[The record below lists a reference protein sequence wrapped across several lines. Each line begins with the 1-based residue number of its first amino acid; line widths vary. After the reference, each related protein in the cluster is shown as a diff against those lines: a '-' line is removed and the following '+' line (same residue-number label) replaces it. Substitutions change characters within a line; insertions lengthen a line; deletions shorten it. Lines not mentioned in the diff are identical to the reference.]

1 MIGSRIAAALAV
13 LLALAG
19 WGLYH
24 QISVSGGLK
33 KQIEQRDQQL
43 RDATS
48 AINILRDD
56 IKARDT
62 ASKLLE
68 AESDELRKRTAEV
81 RTVVRKVYIQPDVQ
95 PWADTVPPAAVVD
108 AIGAGID
115 CLWESADGGGN
126 ADCSAIAARRDDGGL
141 PAP

>member
-1 MIGSRIAAALAV
+1 MAAKIAAALAL
-13 LLALAG
+13 LLALSG
-19 WGLYH
+19 WGLYR
-24 QISVSGGLK
+24 QIAANGGLQ

-48 AINILRDD
+48 RIDELDAD
-56 IKARDT
+56 IKARDE
-62 ASKLLE
+62 ASKKLQAAYAKLQDTK
-68 AESDELRKRTAEV
+68 AQV
-81 RTVVRKVYIQPDVQ
+81 QTVVRKVYIQPDVQ

-115 CLWESADGGGN
+115 CLWESADAGGN
-126 ADCSAIAARRDDGGL
+126 ADCSAVTASEHDGGL

>member
-1 MIGSRIAAALAV
+1 MSAKIAAALAL

-24 QISVSGGLK
+24 QISVNGGLQ
-33 KQIEQRDQQL
+33 KQIEQREQQL
-43 RDATS
+43 HDATS
-48 AINILRDD
+48 RIDELGAD
-56 IKARDT
+56 IKARDE

-68 AESDELRKRTAEV
+68 AERDDLRKRTAEV

-108 AIGAGID
+108 AIGSGIA
-115 CLWESADGGGN
+115 CLWKSADGGGN
-126 ADCSAIAARRDDGGL
+126 ADCSAIAARRDNGGL

>member
-1 MIGSRIAAALAV
+1 MNRLVAILAL

-19 WGLYH
+19 YGLYQ
-24 QISVSGGLK
+24 QIQRNGKLGEAI
-33 KQIEQRDQQL
+33 KQREQQL
-43 RDATS
+43 LDATS
-48 AINILRDD
+48 RIDELDAD
-56 IKARDT
+56 IKARDE

-68 AESDELRKRTAEV
+68 AERDDLRKRTAEV

-95 PWADTVPPAAVVD
+95 PWAETVPPAAVVD
-108 AIGAGID
+108 AIGAGIA

>member
-1 MIGSRIAAALAV
+1 MIGSRIAAALAL

-19 WGLYH
+19 WGLYE
-24 QISVSGGLK
+24 QIAANGSLQ
-33 KQIEQRDQQL
+33 KQIEQREQQL
-43 RDATS
+43 LDATS
-48 AINILRDD
+48 RIDELDAD
-56 IKARDT
+56 IKARDE

-68 AESDELRKRTAEV
+68 AERDDLRKRTAEV

-115 CLWESADGGGN
+115 CLWESAGNGN

>member
-1 MIGSRIAAALAV
+1 MGTKIAAALAL

-19 WGLYH
+19 WGLYK
-24 QISVSGGLK
+24 QISVNGGLQ

-43 RDATS
+43 SDA
-48 AINILRDD
+48 ANRIKALDDD

-68 AESDELRKRTAEV
+68 AERDDLRKRTAEV

-108 AIGAGID
+108 AIGSGIA
-115 CLWESADGGGN
+115 CLWKSADGGGD
-126 ADCSAIAARRDDGGL
+126 ADCSAIAASRDDGGVY
-141 PAP
+141 AP

>member
-1 MIGSRIAAALAV
+1 MSAKIAAALAL

-24 QISVSGGLK
+24 QISVNGGLQ
-33 KQIEQRDQQL
+33 KQIEQREQQL
-43 RDATS
+43 HDATS
-48 AINILRDD
+48 RIDELGAD
-56 IKARDT
+56 IKARDE

-68 AESDELRKRTAEV
+68 AERDDLRKRTAEV

-95 PWADTVPPAAVVD
+95 PWADTIPPAAVVD
-108 AIGAGID
+108 AIGSGIA
-115 CLWESADGGGN
+115 CLWKSADGGGN
-126 ADCSAIAARRDDGGL
+126 ADCSAIAARRDNGGL

>member
-24 QISVSGGLK
+24 QISANGGL
-33 KQIEQRDQQL
+33 QELIEQSERELSEANGTIDTL
-43 RDATS
+43 NA
-48 AINILRDD
+48 D
-56 IKARDT
+56 IKARDE

-68 AESDELRKRTAEV
+68 TERDDLRKRSAKV
-81 RTVVRKVYIQPDVQ
+81 RTVVRTVYAQPDVK
-95 PWADTVPPAAVVD
+95 PWAETAPPAAVVD
-108 AIGAGID
+108 SVGAGID
-115 CLWESADGGGN
+115 SLWSAAGDDNAHGGTFTPGG
-126 ADCSAIAARRDDGGL
+126 DDGGL

>member
-1 MIGSRIAAALAV
+1 MAAKIAAALAF
-13 LLALAG
+13 LLALSG
-19 WGLYH
+19 WGLYK
-24 QISVSGGLK
+24 QIAANGGLQ

-43 RDATS
+43 SDA
-48 AINILRDD
+48 ANRIKALDDD

-68 AESDELRKRTAEV
+68 AERDDLRKRTAEV
-81 RTVVRKVYIQPDVQ
+81 RTVVRKVYIQPEVKA
-95 PWADTVPPAAVVD
+95 WADTVPPAAVVD

-126 ADCSAIAARRDDGGL
+126 ADCSAVTASEHDGGL

>member
-1 MIGSRIAAALAV
+1 MAAKIAAALAL
-13 LLALAG
+13 LLALSG
-19 WGLYH
+19 WGLYK
-24 QISVSGGLK
+24 QIAANGGLQ

-43 RDATS
+43 SDA
-48 AINILRDD
+48 ANRIKALDDD

-68 AESDELRKRTAEV
+68 AERDDLRKRTAEV
-81 RTVVRKVYIQPDVQ
+81 RTVVRKVYVQPDVQ

-108 AIGAGID
+108 AIGSGIA
-115 CLWESADGGGN
+115 CLWESAGGGN
-126 ADCSAIAARRDDGGL
+126 ADCSAITARRDDGGL

>member
-1 MIGSRIAAALAV
+1 MAAKIAAALAL
-13 LLALAG
+13 LLALSG
-19 WGLYH
+19 WGLYR
-24 QISVSGGLK
+24 QISVNGGLQ

-43 RDATS
+43 SDA
-48 AINILRDD
+48 ADRIKALDDD
-56 IKARDT
+56 IKARDE

-68 AESDELRKRTAEV
+68 AERDDLRKRTAEV

-108 AIGAGID
+108 AVGSGIA
-115 CLWESADGGGN
+115 CLWRSAGGGN
-126 ADCSAIAARRDDGGL
+126 ADCSAVTASRDNGGL

>member
-1 MIGSRIAAALAV
+1 MIGSRIAAALAIM
-13 LLALAG
+13 LALAG
-19 WGLYH
+19 WGLYK
-24 QISVSGGLK
+24 QIAANGELQ

-43 RDATS
+43 SDA
-48 AINILRDD
+48 ANRIDELDAD
-56 IKARDT
+56 IKARDE

-68 AESDELRKRTAEV
+68 AERDDLRKRTAEV

-108 AIGAGID
+108 AVNAGIGE
-115 CLWESADGGGN
+115 LWRSADNGNTDGGT
-126 ADCSAIAARRDDGGL
+126 IAASEHDDGL

>member
-1 MIGSRIAAALAV
+1 MAAKIAAALAL

-24 QISVSGGLK
+24 QISVNVGLQ

-43 RDATS
+43 SDA
-48 AINILRDD
+48 ANRIDELDAD
-56 IKARDT
+56 IKARDE

-68 AESDELRKRTAEV
+68 AERDELRKRTAEV

-126 ADCSAIAARRDDGGL
+126 ADCSAIAARRDNGGL

>member
-1 MIGSRIAAALAV
+1 MMGAKIAAALAL
-13 LLALAG
+13 LLALSG
-19 WGLYH
+19 WGLYR
-24 QISVSGGLK
+24 QIAANGGLQ
-33 KQIEQRDQQL
+33 KQIEQREQQL

-48 AINILRDD
+48 RIDELDAD

-68 AESDELRKRTAEV
+68 AERDELRKRTAEV

-108 AIGAGID
+108 AIGSGIA
-115 CLWESADGGGN
+115 CLWKSADGGGN
-126 ADCSAIAARRDDGGL
+126 ADCGAITPGRDNGGL
-141 PAP
+141 RAP

>member
-1 MIGSRIAAALAV
+1 MGTKIAAALAL

-19 WGLYH
+19 WGLYK
-24 QISVSGGLK
+24 QISVNGGLQ

-43 RDATS
+43 SDA
-48 AINILRDD
+48 ANRIKALDDD

-68 AESDELRKRTAEV
+68 AERDDLRKRTAEV

-108 AIGAGID
+108 SVNAGID
-115 CLWESADGGGN
+115 CLWESAGNGN
-126 ADCSAIAARRDDGGL
+126 ADCGAITPGRDNGGL
-141 PAP
+141 RAP

>member
-1 MIGSRIAAALAV
+1 MTGSRIAAALAV

-33 KQIEQRDQQL
+33 KQIEQREQQL

-48 AINILRDD
+48 AIDALNAD
-56 IKARDT
+56 IKARDQ

-68 AESDELRKRTAEV
+68 AERDDLRKRSAKV
-81 RTVVRKVYIQPDVQ
+81 RTVVRMVYAQPDVK
-95 PWADTVPPAAVVD
+95 PWAETVPPASVVD
-108 AIGAGID
+108 SVGAGID
-115 CLWESADGGGN
+115 QLWQSTGDDNAHGGTFTPGG
-126 ADCSAIAARRDDGGL
+126 DDGGL

>member
-1 MIGSRIAAALAV
+1 MMATKIAAALAF
-13 LLALAG
+13 LLALSG
-19 WGLYH
+19 WGLYK
-24 QISVSGGLK
+24 QIAANGGLQ

-43 RDATS
+43 SDA
-48 AINILRDD
+48 ANRIKALDDD

-68 AESDELRKRTAEV
+68 AERDDLRKRSAEV

-108 AIGAGID
+108 AIGAGIA

>member
-95 PWADTVPPAAVVD
+95 PWAETVPPAAVVD
-108 AIGAGID
+108 AIGAGIA
-115 CLWESADGGGN
+115 CLWESAGNGN
-126 ADCSAIAARRDDGGL
+126 ADCGAITPGRDNGGL
-141 PAP
+141 RAP

>member
-1 MIGSRIAAALAV
+1 MMGTKIAAALAL

-19 WGLYH
+19 WGLYK
-24 QISVSGGLK
+24 QVSANGGLQ

-43 RDATS
+43 SDA
-48 AINILRDD
+48 ANRIKALDDD

-68 AESDELRKRTAEV
+68 AERDELRKRTAEV

>member
-1 MIGSRIAAALAV
+1 MTGSRIAAGLAIM
-13 LLALAG
+13 LALAG

-24 QISVSGGLK
+24 QISANGGLQ

-48 AINILRDD
+48 AIDTLRDD
-56 IKARDT
+56 IKARDE

-68 AESDELRKRTAEV
+68 AERDDLRKRSAKV
-81 RTVVRKVYIQPDVQ
+81 RTVVRMVYAQPDVQ
-95 PWADTVPPAAVVD
+95 PWAETVPPAAVVD
-108 AIGAGID
+108 SVGAGID
-115 CLWESADGGGN
+115 NLWGTAGDDNAHGGAVAPGG
-126 ADCSAIAARRDDGGL
+126 DDGGL

>member
-1 MIGSRIAAALAV
+1 MLGSRIAAALAV

-24 QISVSGGLK
+24 QVSVSGGLK
-33 KQIEQRDQQL
+33 KQIEQREQQL

-48 AINILRDD
+48 AIDTLNAD
-56 IKARDT
+56 IKARDQ

-68 AESDELRKRTAEV
+68 AERDDLRKRSAKV
-81 RTVVRKVYIQPDVQ
+81 RTVVRMVYAQPDVK
-95 PWADTVPPAAVVD
+95 PWAETVPPAAVVD
-108 AIGAGID
+108 SVGAGID
-115 CLWESADGGGN
+115 RLWGTAAGADNADGGAVTPGG
-126 ADCSAIAARRDDGGL
+126 DDGGL

>member
-1 MIGSRIAAALAV
+1 MIGSRIAAALAF

-19 WGLYH
+19 WGLYK
-24 QISVSGGLK
+24 QIAANGGLQ
-33 KQIEQRDQQL
+33 KQIEQSEQKVREANAKIDEL
-43 RDATS
+43 D
-48 AINILRDD
+48 DD
-56 IKARDT
+56 IKARDE

-68 AESDELRKRTAEV
+68 AERDDLRKRTAEV

-108 AIGAGID
+108 AIGSGIA
-115 CLWESADGGGN
+115 CLWKSADGGGN
-126 ADCSAIAARRDDGGL
+126 ADCSTITARRDDVGL

>member
-1 MIGSRIAAALAV
+1 MAAKIAAALAF
-13 LLALAG
+13 LLALSG
-19 WGLYH
+19 WGLYK
-24 QISVSGGLK
+24 QIAANGGLQ

-43 RDATS
+43 SDA
-48 AINILRDD
+48 ANRIKALDDD

-68 AESDELRKRTAEV
+68 AERDDLRKRTAEV

-115 CLWESADGGGN
+115 CLWESAGNGN
-126 ADCSAIAARRDDGGL
+126 ADCGAIAARRDDGGL

>member
-1 MIGSRIAAALAV
+1 MSAKIAAALAL

-24 QISVSGGLK
+24 QISVNGGLQ
-33 KQIEQRDQQL
+33 KQIEQREQQL
-43 RDATS
+43 HDATS
-48 AINILRDD
+48 RIDELGAD
-56 IKARDT
+56 IKARDE

-68 AESDELRKRTAEV
+68 AERDDLRKRTAEV

-108 AIGAGID
+108 AVNAGLD
-115 CLWESADGGGN
+115 ELWKPAGDGN
-126 ADCSAIAARRDDGGL
+126 AHGSVVAPSRVDGRL